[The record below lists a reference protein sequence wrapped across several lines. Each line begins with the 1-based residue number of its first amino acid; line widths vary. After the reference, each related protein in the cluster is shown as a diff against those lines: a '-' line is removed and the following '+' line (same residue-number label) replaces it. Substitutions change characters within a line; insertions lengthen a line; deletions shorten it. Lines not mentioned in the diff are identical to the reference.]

1 MMASNVIAE
10 CRLLCPT
17 RPLAPW
23 EARTIAE
30 RQAHR
35 FHAFMEISEPPF
47 PAVAIECLPRVQVRY
62 VAARRLSGAIAWRR
76 SRWWI
81 LVNRTDTKGRQT
93 FSLGHEF
100 KHLLDHP
107 LRSTIYQDS
116 RYGSA
121 EVAAERAADYFA
133 ACLLMPKTWLK
144 RCFYDEGFRDPR
156 VLARRF
162 GVSVP
167 AMRYRFDQLG
177 LLEPEA
183 VR

>member
-1 MMASNVIAE
+1 MTPNVIAE
-10 CRLLCPT
+10 CRRLCPV
-17 RPLAPW
+17 RSLAPW

-35 FHAFMEISEPPF
+35 FHLLMGISEPPF
-47 PAVAIECLPRVQVRY
+47 PAAAIECLPRVRVKY
-62 VAARRLSGAIAWRR
+62 VNASRLSGAIAWRR
-76 SRWWI
+76 GQWWI
-81 LVNRTDTKGRQT
+81 LVNRTDTRGRQK
-93 FSLGHEF
+93 FSLAHET
-100 KHLLDHP
+100 KHLFDHP
-107 LRSTIYQDS
+107 MRGTIYRSS
-116 RYGSA
+116 RYSPA
-121 EVAAERAADYFA
+121 AVTAERAADYFA
-133 ACLLMPKTWLK
+133 ACLLMPKAWIK

-162 GVSVP
+162 GVSAP